1 MVSRLS
7 IQLSRGSAAGLGT
20 GDGGS
25 PSRRRTWSPLWTTSS
40 TVMADDAAERLCV
53 EQDDGGRDPS
63 SEWQVVAGQ
72 EAAEQLYLLVL
83 RERYRLA
90 EPRRRQSEAP
100 VTLLAMHHI
109 RKARMA
115 LRRPAGVI
123 VFLSARVRSRGR
135 TSQVAKRRTNWAWS
149 GSAMSARWPTSH
161 RSNEQICLS
170 TAGSTPQAIRSSRRW
185 LAARQSWRVW
195 NASWVR
201 PPAAPGPAPRQH
213 PRGRRRQR
221 GRPAPSA

>member
-115 LRRPAGVI
+115 LRRP
-123 VFLSARVRSRGR
+123 
-135 TSQVAKRRTNWAWS
+135 
-149 GSAMSARWPTSH
+149 
-161 RSNEQICLS
+161 
-170 TAGSTPQAIRSSRRW
+170 
-185 LAARQSWRVW
+185 
-195 NASWVR
+195 
-201 PPAAPGPAPRQH
+201 PPD
-213 PRGRRRQR
+213 
-221 GRPAPSA
+221 